1 MCVQGS
7 EARHF
12 GARTS
17 SLRHARV
24 RDVRTRVINI
34 IFHLPLSLDG
44 RRTCV
49 CGRDGLGNV
58 GEESSFAKHRIDT
71 GDVADAAE
79 ANAAVFKRNDVRYLL
94 TFMFTTS
101 GSRAEA

>member
-1 MCVQGS
+1 MR
-7 EARHF
+7 A
-12 GARTS
+12 
-17 SLRHARV
+17 
-24 RDVRTRVINI
+24 RVINI
-34 IFHLPLSLDG
+34 IFRLSIYLDG

-49 CGRDGLGNV
+49 CGHDGLGNV
-58 GEESSFAKHRIDT
+58 GGESSFAKHRIDT

-79 ANAAVFKRNDVRYLL
+79 ANAAIFKRNDVRYLL

>member
-1 MCVQGS
+1 
-7 EARHF
+7 
-12 GARTS
+12 
-17 SLRHARV
+17 V
-24 RDVRTRVINI
+24 R
-34 IFHLPLSLDG
+34 
-44 RRTCV
+44 

-58 GEESSFAKHRIDT
+58 GEESSFAKHRIGM